1 MKNQKLGLL
10 ALLLALLMSLSVLFV
25 ACGGEKDPGNET
37 PPGTETPGG
46 ETGGSD
52 LELEKIPTTEVR
64 YMVMTLSVPGA
75 VKVGETATLSA
86 SFTNAVAG
94 TLTWS
99 AAIGNDALTVTPA
112 SDTIAAGDE
121 SASAQVACSASG
133 TVNVKATF
141 VPEDSTVANIE
152 KSASFS
158 VAKKAVTLS
167 LSQSSIAW
175 DDDNKQAVT
184 LTATLSG
191 DTAGIAS
198 VSWESDNTSVATV
211 SAATSTVSDNEASVT
226 VTKGTKDGSATIT
239 ATVSYND
246 GEQDTTAVATCAAV
260 SSTWDSR
267 LVGGLT
273 FEETSGTTANFV
285 DISDAGSFLAGK
297 VQGITATYSE
307 NTNQTAEYKAG
318 EQAFQVSAVSG
329 FKAPKITLSFS
340 GVEWSAS
347 EGISFSFW
355 HKNAGTEDTPAD
367 WSVIAE
373 TAAVGSTAGKRV
385 CFINLNYDISLANN
399 GGGMWPAANGTLSNG
414 GAWDSMITNTEWTFV
429 TVVLNT
435 DGVFFYENGAKI
447 CSYTNDNAKSM
458 VDGFV
463 AQIQNNGSITLFG
476 NNECTQAFFVDNFIL
491 GKGMTDAQV
500 ATLYDWN
507 K

>member
-37 PPGTETPGG
+37 PPGTETPDG

-52 LELEKIPTTEVR
+52 LELEKIPTTEVSD
-64 YMVMTLSVPGA
+64 MAMTLSVPGA
-75 VKVGETATLSA
+75 VKVGETATLSVT
-86 SFTNAVAG
+86 FTNAVAG

-211 SAATSTVSDNEASVT
+211 SAATSTVSDNAASVT
-226 VTKGTKDGSATIT
+226 VTKGTNDGSATIT

-246 GEQDTTAVATCAAV
+246 GEQDTTAVAICAAV

-273 FEETSGTTANFV
+273 FEETSGTKANFV
-285 DISDAGSFLAGK
+285 DISDAGSFLASN
-297 VQGITATYSE
+297 VQGITATYSAY
-307 NTNQTAEYKAG
+307 NNQTAEYKEGA
-318 EQAFQVSAVSG
+318 QAFRVDAVSG

-340 GVEWSAS
+340 DVEWSAS

-355 HKNAGTEDTPAD
+355 HKNSVSETAGD
-367 WSVIAE
+367 WGVIAE

-435 DGVFFYENGAKI
+435 EGVFFYEDGVKI

>member
-64 YMVMTLSVPGA
+64 YMAMTLSVPGA

-99 AAIGNDALTVTPA
+99 AAMGNDALTVTPA

-191 DTAGIAS
+191 DTADIAS
-198 VSWESDNTSVATV
+198 VAWVSSKTDVATL

-297 VQGITATYSE
+297 VQGITATYSAY
-307 NTNQTAEYKAG
+307 NNQTAEYKAG
-318 EQAFQVSAVSG
+318 AQAFRVSAVSG

-340 GVEWSAS
+340 DVEWSAS

-385 CFINLNYDISLANN
+385 CFINLNYDISLADN

-414 GAWDSMITNTEWTFV
+414 GAWDSMITNSSWTFI

-435 DGVFFYENGAKI
+435 EGVFFYEDGVKI

-458 VDGFV
+458 VEGFV
-463 AQIQNNGSITLFG
+463 AQIQNDGSITLFG